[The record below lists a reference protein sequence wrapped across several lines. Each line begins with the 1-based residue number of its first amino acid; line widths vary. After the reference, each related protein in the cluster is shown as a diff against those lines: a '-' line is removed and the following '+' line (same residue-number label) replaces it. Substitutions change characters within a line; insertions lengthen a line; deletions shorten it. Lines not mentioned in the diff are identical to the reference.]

1 MDEIIKL
8 KTLIEKGI
16 NVSENYDKL
25 EELFMQEE
33 TKIKNLKRII
43 STEIHANLVCKPD
56 EIDNLVNNF
65 LNVSSLNNNIQTDYM
80 NIVKRINYLIDKN
93 DKSIIKMK
101 KINYTGNKVKL
112 ENIP

>member
-33 TKIKNLKRII
+33 TKIKNLKHII
-43 STEIHANLVCKPD
+43 STEIHTKLVCKPD

-112 ENIP
+112 ENIS